1 MELDKDFSE
10 FVESFIEHDVRF
22 MIVGG
27 YALAAHGLP
36 RATGDL
42 DAWVWVDPANAQRI
56 VAALRDFG
64 FGQMEISESDFTR
77 SDSVVQLGFPPY
89 RIDILT
95 SIDGVEF
102 EEAWDRRLTVEIQG
116 LSVPVIGRDD
126 LIVNKRAAGRRQDL
140 ADVERLTKFSNE
152 DPNYHRT

>member
-1 MELDKDFSE
+1 
-10 FVESFIEHDVRF
+10 

-64 FGQMEISESDFTR
+64 FGQMEILESDFTR
-77 SDSVVQLGFPPY
+77 SDSVVQLGYPPY
-89 RIDILT
+89 RVDILT
-95 SIDGVEF
+95 SIDGWTSKRHGIGDSLSRFKGCRCQSSGVP
-102 EEAWDRRLTVEIQG
+102 TSSSTNG
-116 LSVPVIGRDD
+116 LRVVVKIS
-126 LIVNKRAAGRRQDL
+126 LM
-140 ADVERLTKFSNE
+140 SNA
-152 DPNYHRT
+152 

>member
-10 FVESFIEHDVRF
+10 FVESFIEYDVRF

-64 FGQMEISESDFTR
+64 FGQMEILESDFTR
-77 SDSVVQLGFPPY
+77 FDSVVQLGYPPY
-89 RIDILT
+89 RVDILT
-95 SIDGVEF
+95 SIDGVDF

-116 LSVPVIGRDD
+116 LSVPVIGRAD

-152 DPNYHRT
+152 DPHAHG